1 MKNLWIILFVT
12 VLAVQSSV
20 AVFNPPEDFWGHVK
34 HNDKY
39 YEWVSR
45 KSEATDKLYDRFRKR
60 KHPEEVDD
68 FPVLKHKLESL
79 PDIPKSFHYFDK
91 WPTCV
96 RAFIKDDVNVGSC
109 DASWAMIP
117 ASILSDRLCIES
129 NGSETSRLSAED
141 LLACCPECVTQQN
154 GCGGGVVQKVFEFWM
169 VQGIVSGG
177 AYNKLEGCMPYSKS
191 SFVDQKSSQCEIQCT
206 NPNFGT
212 SYIADKHFGSL
223 SYRLPNDELQIQV
236 EIIKHGPVVA
246 EITVYEDY
254 LYYSEGIY
262 EHVVGEKIG
271 TDVVKIIGWYSDESV
286 TAKTSDDRVNYWIV
300 VTSWGDEWGVEGSSK
315 FLRGTNQCGIES
327 KVRAGRMSPRLDKNE
342 YFDIRV
348 PRSAERRS
356 LFVAPIW
363 FIIMSL
369 INSIVL
375 I

>member
-1 MKNLWIILFVT
+1 
-12 VLAVQSSV
+12 
-20 AVFNPPEDFWGHVK
+20 
-34 HNDKY
+34 
-39 YEWVSR
+39 
-45 KSEATDKLYDRFRKR
+45 
-60 KHPEEVDD
+60 
-68 FPVLKHKLESL
+68 
-79 PDIPKSFHYFDK
+79 
-91 WPTCV
+91 
-96 RAFIKDDVNVGSC
+96 
-109 DASWAMIP
+109 
-117 ASILSDRLCIES
+117 
-129 NGSETSRLSAED
+129 
-141 LLACCPECVTQQN
+141 
-154 GCGGGVVQKVFEFWM
+154 
-169 VQGIVSGG
+169 
-177 AYNKLEGCMPYSKS
+177 MPYSKS

-206 NPNFGT
+206 NPNFRT

-286 TAKTSDDRVNYWIV
+286 SAKTSDDRVNYWIV
-300 VTSWGDEWGVEGSSK
+300 VTCWGEEWGVEGSSK

-356 LFVAPIW
+356 LFVAPTW

>member
-1 MKNLWIILFVT
+1 
-12 VLAVQSSV
+12 
-20 AVFNPPEDFWGHVK
+20 
-34 HNDKY
+34 
-39 YEWVSR
+39 
-45 KSEATDKLYDRFRKR
+45 
-60 KHPEEVDD
+60 
-68 FPVLKHKLESL
+68 
-79 PDIPKSFHYFDK
+79 
-91 WPTCV
+91 
-96 RAFIKDDVNVGSC
+96 
-109 DASWAMIP
+109 
-117 ASILSDRLCIES
+117 
-129 NGSETSRLSAED
+129 
-141 LLACCPECVTQQN
+141 
-154 GCGGGVVQKVFEFWM
+154 
-169 VQGIVSGG
+169 
-177 AYNKLEGCMPYSKS
+177 MPYSKS
-191 SFVDQKSSQCEIQCT
+191 SFVDQKSSQCKIQCT
-206 NPNFGT
+206 NPNFRT

-254 LYYSEGIY
+254 LYYSEGKINSNTTFKMTFSKKLIALGIY

-300 VTSWGDEWGVEGSSK
+300 VTCWGEEWGVEGSSK

-356 LFVAPIW
+356 LFVAPTW